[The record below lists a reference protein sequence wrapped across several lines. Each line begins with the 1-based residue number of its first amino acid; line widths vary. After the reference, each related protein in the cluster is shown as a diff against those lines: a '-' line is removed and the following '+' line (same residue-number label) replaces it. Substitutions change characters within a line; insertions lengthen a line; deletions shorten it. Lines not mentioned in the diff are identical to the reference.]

1 MTKIFRSFIDLPA
14 VYYEQDTP
22 TNSDNDMASLDD
34 IGSMVAKILERFV
47 CNPSILRRLI
57 LDDTFFTIMRL
68 IFTKPIDW
76 DNTHGQYGKHEEPV
90 YMLWKHKYVQS
101 GSLMATTHIERI

>member
-1 MTKIFRSFIDLPA
+1 MMQQQRLPSVMTKIFRSFIDLPA

-22 TNSDNDMASLDD
+22 TEGDNDMASLDD

-47 CNPSILRRLI
+47 GNPSILRRLI

-68 IFTKPIDW
+68 ISTKPAHW
-76 DNTHGQYGKHEEPV
+76 DNAHGQYGTHEEPV
-90 YMLWKHKYVQS
+90 YMLWKHK
-101 GSLMATTHIERI
+101 